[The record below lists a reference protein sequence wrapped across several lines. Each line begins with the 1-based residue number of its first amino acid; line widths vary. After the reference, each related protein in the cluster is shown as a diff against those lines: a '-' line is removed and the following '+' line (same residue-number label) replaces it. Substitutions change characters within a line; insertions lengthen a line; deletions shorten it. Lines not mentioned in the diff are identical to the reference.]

1 MKNRLEMYKGLG
13 GFGTLGLE
21 FVISIL
27 IGLFG
32 GQWLDRR
39 FDTAPWFMWFGL
51 AFGIAMCV
59 NATLRA
65 LKLMRADAEREER
78 EHGNPKPVY
87 ETDADRDARVREE
100 KANAEVSTVKDDA

>member
-1 MKNRLEMYKGLG
+1 MKQRLEMYKGLG

-21 FVISIL
+21 FIISIL

-32 GQWLDRR
+32 GQWLDNR
-39 FDTAPWFMWFGL
+39 FGTTPWLMWLGL

-59 NATLRA
+59 SATFRA

-78 EHGNPKPVY
+78 EHGNPKPLY
-87 ETDADRDARVREE
+87 ETDADREARIREE
-100 KANAEVSTVKDDA
+100 KASAEVNPAKDDA